1 MDQDFKPYRS
11 LLYIP
16 GSRERA
22 LEKAATLP
30 TDGIIFDLE
39 DAVGI
44 DDKANARQ
52 LVAWTLMNRDYGK
65 RGLMVRINGLETQ
78 WVMDD
83 LAEICNAAPEAILL
97 PKVHDSGDILWLA
110 GYLDKH
116 PKCGKTAIWAMMES
130 PLSILNA
137 RDIAGASPRMKGLV
151 VGTNDLLKDLSARD
165 TPDRAPLMTSLGLC
179 ILASRAY
186 GLICV
191 DGVYNK
197 YQDTQTLRVLCTQ
210 GKDMGFDGKT
220 LIHPA
225 QIAPT
230 NEVFAPSEAEVDLAR
245 RQMAAYDA
253 AVAEGRGLAVLDG
266 AIVENL
272 HIVAARRLLASA
284 DAVREMAS

>member
-1 MDQDFKPYRS
+1 MTTEMKPYRS

-22 LEKAATLP
+22 LEKATTLP
-30 TDGIIFDLE
+30 ADGIIFDLE

-44 DDKANARQ
+44 DDKANARS
-52 LVAWTLMNRDYGK
+52 LVSKTLTTRDYGR

-83 LAEICNAAPEAILL
+83 LAEICDAAPEAILL
-97 PKVHDSGDILWLA
+97 PKVESAADIHWLA

-116 PKCGKTAIWAMMES
+116 PKCSNTAIWAMMES

-137 RDIAGASPRMKGLV
+137 KDIAGASPRMKGLV
-151 VGTNDLLKDLSARD
+151 MGTNDLLKDLSARD
-165 TPDRAPLMTSLGLC
+165 TADRAPLMTSLSLC
-179 ILASRAY
+179 ILAARAY
-186 GLICV
+186 GLVCV
-191 DGVYNK
+191 DGVYNT
-197 YQDTQTLRVLCTQ
+197 YQDVETLRTLCQQ
-210 GKDMGFDGKT
+210 GRDMGFDGKS

-225 QIAPT
+225 QIQPT
-230 NEVFAPSEAEVDLAR
+230 NDVFAPSEAEVDLAR

-253 AVAEGRGLAVLDG
+253 AIADGRGLAVLDG

-272 HIVAARRLLASA
+272 HIVAAKRLLASA
-284 DAVREMAS
+284 EAVKDMAS